1 MSNNIFYLGHRLSG
15 VNSINGR
22 GRQIV
27 HSSHEQQHILSGSPI
42 EWCEFY
48 IGRGRQ
54 IVHSSHEQQHIL
66 SGSPIEW
73 CEFYERTRKTNCTQF
88 S

>member
-1 MSNNIFYLGHRLSG
+1 LSG
-15 VNSINGR
+15 VNSMKGR

-42 EWCEFY
+42 EWCEFCK
-48 IGRGRQ
+48 
-54 IVHSSHEQQHIL
+54 
-66 SGSPIEW
+66 W
-73 CEFYERTRKTNCTQF
+73 TRKTNCTQF